1 MAAKFGRVVTYD
13 EGSSLVMS
21 RNVVSLVTW
30 KINLIPSLPQDLPMI
45 MQLCRVVTYD
55 QANSRDNVQ
64 TKYLLFYKACD
75 HQTWQYGDL

>member
-1 MAAKFGRVVTYD
+1 MAAKLGRVVTYD

-21 RNVVSLVTW
+21 NNVVSWGQLKDKLNTF
-30 KINLIPSLPQDLPMI
+30 SSTRLPMI
-45 MQLCRVVTYD
+45 IQLCRVVTYD
-55 QANSRDNVQ
+55 QAKPHDNVQ

>member
-21 RNVVSLVTW
+21 HNVVSLVTW